1 MEPTK
6 VNLVK
11 SPGMLALAAFLI
23 LSGLNAFLLIGFLG
37 TLAAILAIVAGV
49 LLLIGK

>member
-11 SPGMLALAAFLI
+11 SPGMLALAAFLV
-23 LSGLNAFLLIGFLG
+23 LFGLTMFIHVAFLGYLTGLVAIAAGALI
-37 TLAAILAIVAGV
+37 A
-49 LLLIGK
+49 IGK

>member
-11 SPGMLALAAFLI
+11 SPGMLALGAFLI
-23 LSGLNAFLLIGFLG
+23 ITGLSIFIHISFLAYV
-37 TLAAILAIVAGV
+37 AAILAIVAGA
-49 LLLIGK
+49 LILIGK